1 MAEKQPRNDGDQF
14 KADEFQPRG
23 TVAYVIVYALVTI
36 ALWGTVYLTLLGRGT
51 TTP

>member
-1 MAEKQPRNDGDQF
+1 MADKQAWD
-14 KADEFQPRG
+14 DEEEFTPRG

-36 ALWGTVYLTLLGRGT
+36 ALWGSVYLTLLGRGV